1 MNIIVLIKPV
11 SEKYVNNNSAN
22 EENLVINPYD
32 LYALSNIVELK
43 NKNKDIHITCISIG
57 FIKSKER
64 TDKMQKLSELTTLS
78 YYPTRRLRVQ
88 IHMLPSIY
96 WNRL

>member
-11 SEKYVNNNSAN
+11 PEKYVNNNSAN

-43 NKNKDIHITCISIG
+43 SLPKLYSKFTQFALWFY
-57 FIKSKER
+57 FIANFNA
-64 TDKMQKLSELTTLS
+64 LF
-78 YYPTRRLRVQ
+78 
-88 IHMLPSIY
+88 IY
-96 WNRL
+96 CGKF

>member
-43 NKNKDIHITCISIG
+43 NKNKDIHITCIS
-57 FIKSKER
+57 
-64 TDKMQKLSELTTLS
+64 M
-78 YYPTRRLRVQ
+78 V
-88 IHMLPSIY
+88 H
-96 WNRL
+96 

>member
-43 NKNKDIHITCISIG
+43 NKNKDMSGAMISG
-57 FIKSKER
+57 ELPLVEKKYRPAFVK
-64 TDKMQKLSELTTLS
+64 DASEKIIDSTLKNVN
-78 YYPTRRLRVQ
+78 TLF
-88 IHMLPSIY
+88 HSI
-96 WNRL
+96 RKQFDL